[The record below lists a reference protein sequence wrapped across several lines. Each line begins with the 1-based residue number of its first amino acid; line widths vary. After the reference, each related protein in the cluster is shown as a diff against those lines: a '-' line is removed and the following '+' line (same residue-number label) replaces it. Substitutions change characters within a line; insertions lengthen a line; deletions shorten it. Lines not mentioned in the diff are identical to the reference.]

1 MRNYPTGTV
10 TFLFTDIEGSTKLAQ
25 AHRQAWESLRLRHH
39 AILQSAMQ
47 AHNGY
52 VFQVIGDAFCVAFNT
67 AGEALRAAL
76 QSQQDLQAEKWG
88 EAVIRVRMGIHTG
101 KAEVQPD
108 GQYQGYLALSRVQ
121 RLMSAGHGGQVLIS
135 LATQQ
140 LVREDLPAGVSLRD
154 LGERRLKDLV
164 QPEHVFQ
171 LVIPDLPA
179 DFPPIKTLDAYRHNL
194 PIQLTSFIGREKE
207 ITGIKQALEEHHL
220 VTLTGSGGAGK
231 TRLSLQ
237 VAADLLDQFPDG
249 VWFVELAPITDP
261 DLIPQTILTAAG
273 MQTQTG
279 KTALETLADFLR
291 EKTALLILDN
301 CEHLLETCA
310 RLADGLLHAAA
321 NLKILSSSREALG
334 VRGEQAWHVPSLSIP
349 DLKSLPALEQLA
361 QFESVRLFIERAMLV
376 RPHFML
382 TDANAQAVA
391 QICYRLDGIP
401 LAIELAAARVAALK
415 EEQIAGRLNDR
426 FRLLTG
432 GSRTALPRQQT
443 LRAMVDWSYD
453 LLSENEQILLRR
465 ASVFPGGCTLDSVE
479 QVCSDDPIHAEA
491 VLDLIS
497 HLVEKS
503 LVIFDEHTSQPRYRM
518 LETIRQYGRD
528 KLLEAGE
535 SGHVRKKHLQFFL
548 QLAEEAEPGLTG
560 AQQISWL
567 DSLEVDLGNLR
578 AGLEWSLDSDVE
590 AGLKMAAALW
600 RFWLVRGY
608 FTEGLEWL
616 DQLLPAPGSAR
627 SEYTL
632 ARAKALYVASH
643 LSQTQGTITRG
654 LTLAEESLGLC
665 RKTGDAR
672 RLAYALAI
680 TGHAAGSS
688 DDLARA
694 EGLYRESLDLFRN
707 LQDESGAALVL
718 GYLAS
723 LAHARD
729 DMDQAQALY
738 EECLQI
744 QKKIGDKWKILETLN
759 NLGQIAR
766 VQCNFSDAIE
776 MGTLGLEL
784 ARELGS
790 KTGIAYSLNMQA
802 WALREQGLFERAS
815 ALYQE
820 CLSLAHELGQKTR
833 RAGVLNGLG
842 IIAWR
847 QGNFENARIYL
858 EESLDIRSKMGSGG
872 WIAYGQNNLGDV
884 LRSQGYPVQA
894 LALYRQALT
903 AYRDVQTSKWDVME
917 CLRRIAGLSAEQ
929 QQAHR
934 AAKLFGA
941 VEALGETV
949 NIKLPPLD
957 RADLD
962 RDVAAARAQ
971 LDEATFMA
979 AWGQGRKM
987 TLAQAIAFALEHEQ

>member
-1 MRNYPTGTV
+1 
-10 TFLFTDIEGSTKLAQ
+10 
-25 AHRQAWESLRLRHH
+25 
-39 AILQSAMQ
+39 
-47 AHNGY
+47 
-52 VFQVIGDAFCVAFNT
+52 VAFAT

-88 EAVIRVRMGIHTG
+88 EAMVKVRMGIHTG

-121 RLMSAGHGGQVLIS
+121 RLMSAGHGGQVLIT

-140 LVREDLPAGVSLRD
+140 LVREDLPEAVSLRD
-154 LGERRLKDLV
+154 LGERRLKDLI
-164 QPEHVFQ
+164 QQEHVFQ

-179 DFPPIKTLDAYRHNL
+179 DFPPIKTLDAFRHNL
-194 PIQLTSFIGREKE
+194 PIQLTSFIGREKVIAE
-207 ITGIKQALEEHHL
+207 IKQALEGHHL

-261 DLIPQTILTAAG
+261 DLIPQTILTATG
-273 MQTQTG
+273 MQAQTG
-279 KTALETLADFLR
+279 RTALETLTDFLR

-310 RLADGLLHAAA
+310 VLADGLLHAAA

-349 DLKSLPALEQLA
+349 DLKALPALEQLS

-376 RPHFML
+376 RSHFML
-382 TDANAQAVA
+382 TNENARAVA
-391 QICYRLDGIP
+391 QICFRLDGIP
-401 LAIELAAARVAALK
+401 LAIELAAARVEALK
-415 EEQIAGRLNDR
+415 VEQIAERLIDR

-465 ASVFPGGCTLDSVE
+465 ASVFSGGCTLEAVE
-479 QVCSDDPIHAEA
+479 QVCSDDQLHADDI
-491 VLDLIS
+491 LDILT

-535 SGHVRKKHLQFFL
+535 GEQVRKKHLGFFL
-548 QLAEEAEPGLTG
+548 KMAEEAEAGLTG

-578 AGLEWSLDSDVE
+578 AGLEWSLDSDID
-590 AGLKMAAALW
+590 AGLKLAAALW

-608 FTEGLEWL
+608 LTEGLEWL
-616 DQLLPAPGSAR
+616 DQLLSAPGSAR

-632 ARAKALYVASH
+632 SRAKALYVASS
-643 LSQTQGTITRG
+643 LFQTQGTITRG
-654 LTLAEESLGLC
+654 LALAEQSLSLC
-665 RKTGDAR
+665 RKTGHAQL
-672 RLAYALAI
+672 LAYALAI

-688 DDLARA
+688 DDLGRA
-694 EGLYRESLDLFRN
+694 ERLGRESLELFRN
-707 LQDESGAALVL
+707 AEDESGAALVL
-718 GYLAS
+718 GYLAT

-729 DMDQAQALY
+729 DMGQAQALN

-744 QKKIGDKWKILETLN
+744 HKKKGTSGKFSKRLITWVRSPGSSVTLQPPSKWAHRGWN
-759 NLGQIAR
+759 WH
-766 VQCNFSDAIE
+766 VS
-776 MGTLGLEL
+776 LGLKRGL
-784 ARELGS
+784 PTPSTCRPGLCVS
-790 KTGIAYSLNMQA
+790 KDFLSVPAHCTRSACPWRTNWGK
-802 WALREQGLFERAS
+802 LRA
-815 ALYQE
+815 
-820 CLSLAHELGQKTR
+820 
-833 RAGVLNGLG
+833 
-842 IIAWR
+842 AWR
-847 QGNFENARIYL
+847 F
-858 EESLDIRSKMGSGG
+858 
-872 WIAYGQNNLGDV
+872 
-884 LRSQGYPVQA
+884 
-894 LALYRQALT
+894 
-903 AYRDVQTSKWDVME
+903 
-917 CLRRIAGLSAEQ
+917 
-929 QQAHR
+929 
-934 AAKLFGA
+934 
-941 VEALGETV
+941 
-949 NIKLPPLD
+949 
-957 RADLD
+957 
-962 RDVAAARAQ
+962 
-971 LDEATFMA
+971 
-979 AWGQGRKM
+979 
-987 TLAQAIAFALEHEQ
+987 